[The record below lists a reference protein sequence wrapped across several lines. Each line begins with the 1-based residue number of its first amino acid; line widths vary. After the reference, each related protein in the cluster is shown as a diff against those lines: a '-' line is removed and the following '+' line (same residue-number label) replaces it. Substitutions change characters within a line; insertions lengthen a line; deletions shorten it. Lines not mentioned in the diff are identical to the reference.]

1 MKSTTQIE
9 TPCIAIVHFKNE
21 EEHEERGGRLIR
33 YQVTIDPTND
43 QQLSPSGDFIRFGDV
58 KGDEI
63 TGWQPCMNIVIDEIL
78 FEYQMKNYTVQPSD
92 GGPSRAEENYDI
104 PYNGRVQAA

>member
-1 MKSTTQIE
+1 MISTTEIQA
-9 TPCIAIVHFKNE
+9 PCIAIVHFKNE
-21 EEHEERGGRLIR
+21 EQVEQMGGRLIR

-63 TGWQPCMNIVIDEIL
+63 TGWQPCMNIVIDETL
-78 FEYQMKNYTVQPSD
+78 FVYEQEK
-92 GGPSRAEENYDI
+92 AI
-104 PYNGRVQAA
+104 PYMDNVMVRGKAA